1 LFDERGEFNMK
12 RFLLVGVVMVCML
25 CMSVCGAYAEGL
37 VFEEGIYKVT
47 FPGGKVTT
55 RYIENVPLPD
65 NGWNNFANGF
75 IIHKDADSQSAYRS
89 HGYIDEKNERLVYAN
104 YDDHMVS
111 IGIYQLDE
119 NGNIVGFDVRG
130 IDYKAK
136 DKTLYVDLEKD
147 YTKYEI
153 LK

>member
-1 LFDERGEFNMK
+1 MR
-12 RFLLVGVVMVCML
+12 RFLLAGML
-25 CMSVCGAYAEGL
+25 VLFVLVCGLAYAEGL

-47 FPGGKVTT
+47 FPGGKVAT
-55 RYIENVPLPD
+55 RFIENVPLLD

-75 IIHKDADSQSAYRS
+75 IIHKDADLQSAYRS

-104 YDDHMVS
+104 YDDHMLNIAIYH
-111 IGIYQLDE
+111 IGE
-119 NGNIVGFDVRG
+119 NGKIVGFDVRG